1 MNCKK
6 NKIGIAALIFF
17 FFFFFCLM
25 KVGSTGWRRDKNPL
39 MGGHSY
45 PQYATT
51 EMVKDPAKHGNPPQK
66 MTEQA
71 WHKNQMH

>member
-1 MNCKK
+1 
-6 NKIGIAALIFF
+6 
-17 FFFFFCLM
+17 M

-71 WHKNQMH
+71 WHKNRML